1 MPGGNGVEFYI
12 TRSHLLVVITIIEG
26 GFRSP
31 TVVEKLPDLTYNS
44 PCMLLIRFC
53 GPLGS
58 LCLCGGGE
66 LELYENQRGLSP
78 RLEFGVRTEQITF
91 IGNIEG

>member
-1 MPGGNGVEFYI
+1 MSGGNGVDFYI

-58 LCLCGGGE
+58 LCLVCLEVVFILFRSRCGAHHTIFHK
-66 LELYENQRGLSP
+66 LS
-78 RLEFGVRTEQITF
+78 IH
-91 IGNIEG
+91 